1 MESNRQ
7 TQERTNDSPRKASLG
22 RDPNKWPSF
31 AVGALILLTPI
42 IAISAVL
49 VGVPEPTRPTT
60 SSTPIS
66 TTGGIPTQLVSGET
80 VYKNTCMLCHGADA
94 QGSPHLGKPLR
105 NSAYIQNSTDQE
117 LIDVITNGRFPDH
130 PLNTTGVLMPARGAQ
145 NISDEA
151 IVKVVGFLREI
162 QDPSVPT
169 VSMEDWVVE
178 QTASRPAADPA
189 LLDHPG
195 REAFLA
201 SCSACHGT
209 NAEGIEGL
217 GKSFITSEFVRS
229 SSDKDLMTMIKMG
242 RPVWDP
248 ANTTGLDMPP
258 KGGNPA
264 ITDDQ
269 LTDIIGYIRSVS
281 SNDD

>member
-1 MESNRQ
+1 MTTTTRPDAQNQ
-7 TQERTNDSPRKASLG
+7 PHPQASS
-22 RDPNKWPSF
+22 RNPDPYKWQ
-31 AVGALILLTPI
+31 ALLVGAMVVLTPA
-42 IAISAVL
+42 IAIGL
-49 VGVPEPTRPTT
+49 VVAAMPSTSPTSDPMTT
-60 SSTPIS
+60 TTAIGGTPI
-66 TTGGIPTQLVSGET
+66 QLVSGE
-80 VYKNTCMLCHGADA
+80 VIYHNTCMLCHGSDA

-105 NSAYIQNSTDQE
+105 NSAYIQDSNDDE
-117 LIDVITNGRFPDH
+117 LIELITNGRLPDH

-151 IVKVVGFLREI
+151 IVKVVGFLRDI
-162 QDPSVPT
+162 QDPSMPT
-169 VSMEDWVVE
+169 VSMDDWVVE
-178 QTASRPAADPA
+178 QVASKAPVDPA

-195 REAFLA
+195 REVFLA
-201 SCSACHGT
+201 SCSACHGA

-217 GKSFITSEFVRS
+217 GKSFITSEFIS
-229 SSDKDLMTMIKMG
+229 SSTDKGIMTMIKMG

-269 LTDIIGYIRSVS
+269 LNDIISYIRTVS
-281 SNDD
+281 QQNQ

>member
-1 MESNRQ
+1 
-7 TQERTNDSPRKASLG
+7 
-22 RDPNKWPSF
+22 
-31 AVGALILLTPI
+31 
-42 IAISAVL
+42 
-49 VGVPEPTRPTT
+49 
-60 SSTPIS
+60 
-66 TTGGIPTQLVSGET
+66 
-80 VYKNTCMLCHGADA
+80 MLCHGADA

-145 NISDEA
+145 NISDES

-178 QTASRPAADPA
+178 QTASRPTTDPA

-281 SNDD
+281 ANDD

>member
-1 MESNRQ
+1 MESKSAKQNI
-7 TQERTNDSPRKASLG
+7 TQHLSATPASNP
-22 RDPNKWPSF
+22 DPNKWPALVF
-31 AVGALILLTPI
+31 GAVVLLTPVI
-42 IAISAVL
+42 VLGAVIAATPKPESASVQAPSIS
-49 VGVPEPTRPTT
+49 GN
-60 SSTPIS
+60 
-66 TTGGIPTQLVSGET
+66 GQIPVRLVSGET
-80 VYKNTCMLCHGADA
+80 IYKNTCMLCHGADA

-105 NSAYIQNSTDQE
+105 NSDYIQSSSDQE
-117 LIDVITNGRFPDH
+117 LIDVVTNGRLPDH

-145 NISDEA
+145 NISDEE

-162 QDPSVPT
+162 QDPNMPT
-169 VSMEDWVVE
+169 VSMDDWVVE

-195 REAFLA
+195 RELFLA
-201 SCSACHGT
+201 SCSACHGS

-217 GKSFITSEFVRS
+217 GKSFIDSEFIKS
-229 SSDKDLMTMIKMG
+229 SSDKELMTMIKMG

-248 ANTTGLDMPP
+248 ANTTGLDMPS

-281 SNDD
+281 ANDD

>member
-7 TQERTNDSPRKASLG
+7 TQRPNNASPRTASPG
-22 RDPNKWPSF
+22 HDPNKWPSF
-31 AVGALILLTPI
+31 AVGVLILLTPI

-49 VGVPEPTRPTT
+49 VGVPEPTRPAA

-66 TTGGIPTQLVSGET
+66 TTGGVPTQLVSGKT
-80 VYKNTCMLCHGADA
+80 VYNNTCMLCHGTDA

-281 SNDD
+281 TNDD

>member
-1 MESNRQ
+1 MES
-7 TQERTNDSPRKASLG
+7 ERLSNQNLPNAAPRSL
-22 RDPNKWPSF
+22 DPNKWP
-31 AVGALILLTPI
+31 AVLFGAVVLLTPL
-42 IAISAVL
+42 IAITAVI
-49 VGVPEPTRPTT
+49 VGVPQSSRTDTQSTPVATT
-60 SSTPIS
+60 S
-66 TTGGIPTQLVSGET
+66 GIPSQFISGENI
-80 VYKNTCMLCHGADA
+80 YENTCMLCHGADA

-105 NSAYIQNSTDQE
+105 NSAYIQSSSDQE

-162 QDPSVPT
+162 QDSSVPT
-169 VSMEDWVVE
+169 VSMEDWVIE
-178 QTASRPAADPA
+178 QTANRPAVDPA

-195 REAFLA
+195 RDAFLA
-201 SCSACHGT
+201 SCSACHGA

-217 GKSFITSEFVRS
+217 GKSFITSEFVKS
-229 SSDKDLMTMIKMG
+229 SSDKELMTMIKMG

-248 ANTTGLDMPP
+248 SNTTGLDMPP

-281 SNDD
+281 AKDD

>member
-7 TQERTNDSPRKASLG
+7 TQRPNNASPRTASPG
-22 RDPNKWPSF
+22 YDPNKWPSF

-49 VGVPEPTRPTT
+49 VGVPEPTRPAT
-60 SSTPIS
+60 SSTSIS
-66 TTGGIPTQLVSGET
+66 TTGGVPTQLVSGET
-80 VYKNTCMLCHGADA
+80 VYKNTCMLCHGTDA

-281 SNDD
+281 TNDD

>member
-7 TQERTNDSPRKASLG
+7 TQEPTNDSPRTASLG
-22 RDPNKWPSF
+22 HDPNKWPSF
-31 AVGALILLTPI
+31 AVGAMILLTPI

-49 VGVPEPTRPTT
+49 VGVPEPTRPTA
-60 SSTPIS
+60 SSTSIS
-66 TTGGIPTQLVSGET
+66 TIGGVPTQLVSGET

-269 LTDIIGYIRSVS
+269 LSDIIGYIRSVS
-281 SNDD
+281 ANDD

>member
-7 TQERTNDSPRKASLG
+7 TQVPTNASPRTASLG
-22 RDPNKWPSF
+22 HDPNKWPSF

-49 VGVPEPTRPTT
+49 VGVPEPTRPAT
-60 SSTPIS
+60 SSTSIS
-66 TTGGIPTQLVSGET
+66 TTGGVPTQLVSGET
-80 VYKNTCMLCHGADA
+80 VYKNTCMLCHGTDA

-201 SCSACHGT
+201 SCSACHGA

-229 SSDKDLMTMIKMG
+229 SSDKDIMTMIKMG

-281 SNDD
+281 TNDD

>member
-7 TQERTNDSPRKASLG
+7 TQRPNNASPRTASPG
-22 RDPNKWPSF
+22 HDPNKWPSF

-49 VGVPEPTRPTT
+49 VGVPEPTRPAT
-60 SSTPIS
+60 SSTSIS
-66 TTGGIPTQLVSGET
+66 TTGGVPTQLVSGET
-80 VYKNTCMLCHGADA
+80 VYKNTCMLCHGTDA

-162 QDPSVPT
+162 QDPSMPT

-281 SNDD
+281 TNDD